1 MSFLIPFTPIDLAHS
16 LSKREGE
23 KKIGEEINLITSTLS
38 KTDGKFV
45 LIGIPEDI
53 GPRANV
59 GNTGAKNSWN
69 SFLSKFLNMQSNR
82 FISANEIIIA
92 GEVSMEGIKIS
103 TNNISELRKEVETLD
118 ERVKTVISEI
128 VAAGKTPIVIGG
140 GHNNCY
146 PIISSYS
153 SPIQVLNVDPH
164 ADIRK
169 KEGRHSGNGFTYAL
183 ESGSLSDYFVLGL
196 HEEYNSEYIFNK
208 FENDNLNFL
217 SFNEILDKSISVKEM
232 VIQVKDKLTKNKIGL
247 EIDLDSIKNMPV
259 SARTPIG
266 FTEEKVRKIILETS
280 KNYEFHYIHICE
292 GAPKNKKEELIVGKT
307 IAYLVSDFIKCNS

>member
-92 GEVSMEGIKIS
+92 GEVSMEGI
-103 TNNISELRKEVETLD
+103 
-118 ERVKTVISEI
+118 
-128 VAAGKTPIVIGG
+128 
-140 GHNNCY
+140 
-146 PIISSYS
+146 
-153 SPIQVLNVDPH
+153 
-164 ADIRK
+164 
-169 KEGRHSGNGFTYAL
+169 
-183 ESGSLSDYFVLGL
+183 
-196 HEEYNSEYIFNK
+196 
-208 FENDNLNFL
+208 
-217 SFNEILDKSISVKEM
+217 
-232 VIQVKDKLTKNKIGL
+232 
-247 EIDLDSIKNMPV
+247 
-259 SARTPIG
+259 
-266 FTEEKVRKIILETS
+266 
-280 KNYEFHYIHICE
+280 
-292 GAPKNKKEELIVGKT
+292 
-307 IAYLVSDFIKCNS
+307 